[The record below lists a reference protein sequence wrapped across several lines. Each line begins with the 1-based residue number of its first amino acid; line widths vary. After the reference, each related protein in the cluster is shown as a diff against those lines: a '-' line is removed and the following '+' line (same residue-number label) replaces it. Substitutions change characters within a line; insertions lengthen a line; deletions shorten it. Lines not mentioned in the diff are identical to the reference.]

1 MARKLKVTELQTGRK
16 FYVVTEPE
24 LDAASTRTGDVVA
37 TVIATTFLPARGTV
51 DGLAWMKVETDLG
64 TLMIR
69 ADRKVWP
76 ADVEAAA
83 TIVASAIENETR
95 QKVDGPHFENEE
107 DDRHPAPCGYP
118 DLIPCTCST
127 ETLAQIEEVSSSPAT
142 GSAIVSVLELVWAQI
157 RSEHPELPEIVMVTG
172 SAYVGPSRWGHFRK
186 SGWTEAGVDVERGE
200 MFIAGECLAKGARFT
215 LETILHEAAHVL
227 AAVRDVKDTSR
238 QGRWHNAQFRKFAEE
253 MGLAYQGKAADK
265 SRGFSD
271 MLLTA
276 ETEERYA
283 RLTDELNRQ
292 ITMMIK
298 LRGTESGNGEKIT
311 LPPAEGGGAAG
322 GRIKLTCA
330 CSDPRILRVSKK
342 TAEAGLITC
351 GVCFEGFEDR
361 G

>member
-24 LDAASTRTGDVVA
+24 LDPAFTRTGGVVA
-37 TVIATTFLPARGTV
+37 TVIATTFYPASGT
-51 DGLAWMKVETDLG
+51 GAAWAWMKVETDLG
-64 TLMIR
+64 TMMIK

-76 ADVEAAA
+76 AEDEAAA
-83 TIVASAIENETR
+83 TIVASTIETPSLFEGAPPVRTYENGR
-95 QKVDGPHFENEE
+95 QEYGP
-107 DDRHPAPCGYP
+107 Y
-118 DLIPCTCST
+118 
-127 ETLAQIEEVSSSPAT
+127 SSPAT
-142 GSAIVSVLELVWAQI
+142 GSAVVTVLELVWAQI

-186 SGWTEAGVDVERGE
+186 AGWTEAGVDVERGE

-253 MGLAYQGKAADK
+253 MGLAYQGETADK

-330 CSDPRILRVSKK
+330 CSEPRILRVSKK